1 MINSLKKIKK
11 GMFMGYIRNIIRSLK
26 NRLFSNSLRAIE
38 VNSLLL
44 GKINT
49 RQIVNIKKLNSLKEA
64 EFRVFS
70 QWGDDG
76 IIQYLINKI
85 PIINHT
91 FVEFGVEDYTES
103 NTRYLLMNDNW
114 KGLVIDGSYS
124 NICNIKSSYYYW
136 MYDLTAVC
144 SFIDTDNINNTLL
157 DNGFKGDI
165 GILSIDIDGN
175 DYWVWKAISVISPCI
190 VICEFNSVFG
200 DQHSITVPY
209 NPSFQRTEEH
219 CSNLY
224 FGASLTALKE
234 LASEKG
240 YSFIGANSSSVNA
253 YFIKSDLLQYLD
265 IDHFDIDY
273 YSSKC
278 RESRDRDGNLT
289 FLSGASRIKE
299 ISKKSVIN
307 LSNNELVLLKNIM

>member
-1 MINSLKKIKK
+1 MS
-11 GMFMGYIRNIIRSLK
+11 YIRNTIRSLK
-26 NRLFSNSLRAIE
+26 NRLFSDSLRAIE

-49 RQIVNIKKLNSLKEA
+49 RQILNINKLNSLKEA
-64 EFRVFS
+64 EFKVFS

-85 PIINHT
+85 PITNQT

-103 NTRYLLMNDNW
+103 NTRFLLMNNNW
-114 KGLVIDGSYS
+114 SGLVIDGSYS

-136 MYDLTAVC
+136 MYDLKAVH
-144 SFIDTDNINNTLL
+144 SFIDVDNINDTLL

-175 DYWVWKAISVISPCI
+175 DYWVWKAISAVSPCI
-190 VICEFNSVFG
+190 VICEFNSIFG
-200 DQHSITVPY
+200 DHHSVTVPY
-209 NPSFQRTEEH
+209 NPSFQRTKEH
-219 CSNLY
+219 YSNLY

-240 YSFIGANSSSVNA
+240 YSFIGANSTSINA

-265 IDHFDIDY
+265 IEHINMNSY
-273 YSSKC
+273 LSKC

-289 FLSGASRIKE
+289 FLSGADRIKK
-299 ISKKSVIN
+299 ISKKPVID
-307 LSNNELVLLKNIM
+307 LSNNELVLLKDIM

>member
-1 MINSLKKIKK
+1 MSFIRNTIGSLK
-11 GMFMGYIRNIIRSLK
+11 S
-26 NRLFSNSLRAIE
+26 RLFSNSLRAIE
-38 VNSLLL
+38 VNSFLL

-49 RQIVNIKKLNSLKEA
+49 RQILNINKLNSLKEA
-64 EFRVFS
+64 EFKVFS

-114 KGLVIDGSYS
+114 SGLVIDGSYS

-136 MYDLTAVC
+136 MHDLMAVH
-144 SFIDTDNINNTLL
+144 SFIDVDNINDTLL

-175 DYWVWKAISVISPCI
+175 DYWVWKAISAVAPCI

-200 DQHSITVPY
+200 DHHSVTVPY
-209 NPSFQRTEEH
+209 NPSFQRTKEH
-219 CSNLY
+219 YSNLY
-224 FGASLTALKE
+224 FGASLPALIE

-240 YSFIGANSSSVNA
+240 YSFIGANSNSVNA
-253 YFIKSDLLQYLD
+253 YFIKSDLVQFINIDSLD
-265 IDHFDIDY
+265 SSFY
-273 YSSKC
+273 PSKC
-278 RESRDRDGNLT
+278 RESRDIEGNLN
-289 FLSGASRIKE
+289 FLSGADRIKE
-299 ISKKSVIN
+299 ISAKSVID
-307 LSNNELVLLKNIM
+307 LSNNELVLLKDIM

>member
-1 MINSLKKIKK
+1 MSFIRNTIGSLK
-11 GMFMGYIRNIIRSLK
+11 S
-26 NRLFSNSLRAIE
+26 RLFSNSLRAIE
-38 VNSLLL
+38 VNSFLL

-49 RQIVNIKKLNSLKEA
+49 RQILNINKLNSLKEA
-64 EFRVFS
+64 EFKVFS

-114 KGLVIDGSYS
+114 SGLVIDGSYS

-136 MYDLTAVC
+136 MHDLMAVH
-144 SFIDTDNINNTLL
+144 SFIDVDNINDTLL

-175 DYWVWKAISVISPCI
+175 DYWVWKAISAVSPSI

-200 DQHSITVPY
+200 DHHSVTVPY
-209 NPSFQRTEEH
+209 NPSFQRTKEH
-219 CSNLY
+219 YSNLY
-224 FGASLTALKE
+224 FGASLPALIE

-240 YSFIGANSSSVNA
+240 YSFIGANSNSVNA
-253 YFIKSDLLQYLD
+253 YFIKSDLVQFINIDSLD
-265 IDHFDIDY
+265 SSFY
-273 YSSKC
+273 PSKC
-278 RESRDRDGNLT
+278 RESRDIEGNLT
-289 FLSGASRIKE
+289 FLSGADRIKE
-299 ISKKSVIN
+299 ISEKSVID
-307 LSNNELVLLKNIM
+307 LSNNELVLLKDIM